1 MDITDIISR
10 LEIVLDNI
18 EFEEITINEVQEA
31 LTLLVND
38 LESSSN
44 FDADFGDIGF
54 EDLDWYLLT
63 SFKKI
68 RLLLN

>member
-54 EDLDWYLLT
+54 EDLD
-63 SFKKI
+63 
-68 RLLLN
+68 